1 MFDVRL
7 GSHVYLAAG
16 GQLASPLPILAC
28 SLVVA
33 LHAAD
38 VAALQQCRRGIRRSC
53 YCLLDIGQRGVEPIE
68 GAVCRASFMQ
78 RSYIAASA
86 AASRG
91 EAVCTGGSAAAALPH
106 TMIKRTHKPR
116 IVKGLRLREVLAV
129 LGQAQYVRRICEDW
143 KYFFAPPSN
152 S

>member
-1 MFDVRL
+1 
-7 GSHVYLAAG
+7 
-16 GQLASPLPILAC
+16 
-28 SLVVA
+28 
-33 LHAAD
+33 
-38 VAALQQCRRGIRRSC
+38 
-53 YCLLDIGQRGVEPIE
+53 
-68 GAVCRASFMQ
+68 MQ

-143 KYFFAPPSN
+143 EYFFAPTSSSPTARS
-152 S
+152 SKWRRSRLADWARLGARLPHLSDGDG